1 LPSGNAWE
9 QIGGRVDL
17 GLRYIGRWPGRGE
30 DEADVSN
37 QRNLTELH
45 PELLAYAQSL
55 TLDKAAA
62 EDLVHDAL
70 LRALQSKAVPRKAD
84 EVRPW
89 AFRVLKNLFLD
100 VRRRQKVRAGYAREE
115 ALLNH
120 ASAHRSLDPVEAL
133 IVRQAYDSLSAH
145 DREVICLIDI
155 LGLTYAEASAVMD
168 VPIGTV
174 MSRISRARRAMLDI
188 IEGSNVRP
196 LRKHKQAK

>member
-1 LPSGNAWE
+1 MF
-9 QIGGRVDL
+9 
-17 GLRYIGRWPGRGE
+17 RYTGQRPGRGE
-30 DEADVSN
+30 VGTDVSR

-55 TLDKAAA
+55 TLDKSAA

-70 LRALQSKAVPRKAD
+70 VRALQSKAVPSGAD

-89 AFRVLKNLFLD
+89 AFRVVKNLFLD
-100 VRRRQKVRAGYAREE
+100 VQRRQKVRVGYARSE
-115 ALLNH
+115 AFLNDGP
-120 ASAHRSLDPVEAL
+120 RQRNPDPVETL
-133 IVRQAYDSLSAH
+133 IVRQAYDSLSAR

-155 LGLTYAEASAVMD
+155 LGLTYAEASAVME
-168 VPIGTV
+168 VPLGTV

-188 IEGSNVRP
+188 MEGSNVRS